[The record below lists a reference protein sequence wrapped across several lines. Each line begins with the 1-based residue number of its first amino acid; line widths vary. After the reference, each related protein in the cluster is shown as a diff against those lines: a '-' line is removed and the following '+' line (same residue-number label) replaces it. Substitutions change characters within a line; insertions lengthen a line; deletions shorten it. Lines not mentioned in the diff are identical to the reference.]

1 MRPLSAAQLLAA
13 WERGLS
19 ETVCRR
25 SLPLLAAASA
35 NSSIEELARLSV
47 GERDRRLLA
56 LRVWTFG
63 SKLASYATCSGCQ
76 ERLEWTLNAG
86 DLQTESVPPAVV
98 ALEVDRYKIE
108 LRVPNTL
115 DLEALAAAQDLT
127 IGEGVLL
134 ERCVVTAQVDGQET
148 DVASLPEPVVT
159 AIGQRMAQVDPQAE
173 INFELH
179 CPACGNRSQ
188 VLFDIE
194 SFFWIELNAWAR
206 RLLHEV
212 HLLAR
217 AYGWSELE
225 ILNLSPWRRQCYLE
239 LASAS

>member
-25 SLPLLAAASA
+25 SLPLLAAAAA

-63 SKLASYATCSGCQ
+63 SKLASYATCSACQ

-86 DLQTESVPPAVV
+86 DLQKEAMPPAVV
-98 ALEVDRYKIE
+98 ALEADRYSIE
-108 LRVPNTL
+108 FRVPNTL
-115 DLEALAAAQDLT
+115 DLEALAASHDLT
-127 IGEGVLL
+127 LGQQVLL
-134 ERCVVTAQVDGQET
+134 ERCVLTARVDGQET
-148 DVASLPEPVVT
+148 TVTSLPDSVVS
-159 AIGQRMAQVDPQAE
+159 AIVKRMAEVDPQAE
-173 INFELH
+173 ISFELH
-179 CPACGNRSQ
+179 CPSCGDSSQ
-188 VLFDIE
+188 ILFDIE
-194 SFFWIELNAWAR
+194 SFFWVELNAWAR
-206 RLLHEV
+206 RILHEV

-217 AYGWSELE
+217 AYGWSEIE
-225 ILNLSPWRRQCYLE
+225 ILNLSAWRRQCYLE

>member
-25 SLPLLAAASA
+25 SLPLLAAAAA
-35 NSSIEELARLSV
+35 NSSIEDVARFSV

-86 DLQTESVPPAVV
+86 DLQKEPVPTAVV
-98 ALEVDRYKIE
+98 ALEADRYTIE
-108 LRVPNTL
+108 FRVPNTL
-115 DLEALAAAQDLT
+115 DLEALGASHDLT
-127 IGEGVLL
+127 AGQGVLL
-134 ERCVVTAQVDGQET
+134 ERCVVTARVDGQET
-148 DVASLPEPVVT
+148 SVASLPDSVVA
-159 AIGQRMAQVDPQAE
+159 AITKRMAEVDPQAE
-173 INFELH
+173 IDFELH
-179 CPACGNRSQ
+179 CPACGDSSQ
-188 VLFDIE
+188 ILFDIE
-194 SFFWIELNAWAR
+194 SFFWTELNAWAR
-206 RLLHEV
+206 RILHEV

-217 AYGWSELE
+217 AYGWSEIE

-239 LASAS
+239 LASA